1 MAQKVQTFTDLS
13 VRNLKPR
20 TEQYEERVPGHP
32 GLRVV
37 VRSNG
42 SRSFVFRYSYGRK
55 YRKLTLNAYQPN
67 TGALATA
74 LDHWRNAVAALGRGD
89 DPAQAVRKR
98 RLGTVEAEDTVT
110 AYVETFRQQR
120 LPKLAEGTAGYY
132 AVKLERLVDALG
144 PKDVRKV
151 IQDDVQRVIDKAI
164 KRGIAAQ
171 LTTYKVARAFFN
183 WAAPRAGVEL
193 PCEKIAAPSKNNE
206 RKRYL
211 DDDEIRVVWKA
222 ADTAGGA
229 PGALVKLLLLTGCR
243 RDDMCYLRPGQI
255 RADKIIFPEWLTK
268 NNEPHTVPLTPA
280 MRRVLDSLPAGASTS

>member
-20 TEQYEERVPGHP
+20 TEQYEDKVPGHP

-132 AVKLERLVDALG
+132 AVELEQLVDALG

-183 WAAPRAGVEL
+183 WAAPRAGVES

-222 ADTAGGA
+222 ADTARGCARRSGQAPTAHRMPPRRYVLSAARPNPGRQDHIPGVAHQKQRAAHHPAYARHA
-229 PGALVKLLLLTGCR
+229 PGAR
-243 RDDMCYLRPGQI
+243 
-255 RADKIIFPEWLTK
+255 
-268 NNEPHTVPLTPA
+268 
-280 MRRVLDSLPAGASTS
+280 